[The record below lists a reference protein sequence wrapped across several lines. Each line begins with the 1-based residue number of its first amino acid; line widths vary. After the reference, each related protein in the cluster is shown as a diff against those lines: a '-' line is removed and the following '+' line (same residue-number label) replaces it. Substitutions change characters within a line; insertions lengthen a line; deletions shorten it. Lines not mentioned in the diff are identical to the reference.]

1 MKINF
6 RLIAKIGLL
15 LVVMGF
21 FMPIA
26 CDKNGFEIANS
37 MMKSDSNTLYGLL
50 MYVMFA
56 SAAAGVIIGIFLL
69 MRRKLNST
77 IDWLVVILCIV
88 SGVIVYVN
96 RFGGKSLGDL
106 FNGKSLGDMQ
116 TGAYL
121 IFAGWIVSAVAQV
134 ISTINKEK

>member
-15 LVVMGF
+15 LVVIGF

-26 CDKNGFEIANS
+26 CNDTGFEIANS
-37 MMKSDSNTLYGLL
+37 MMKKDSSTVYGLL
-50 MYVMFA
+50 MYLMFA
-56 SAAAGVIIGIFLL
+56 SAVAGVIVGVFLL
-69 MRRKLNST
+69 MRRKINSNV
-77 IDWLVVILCIV
+77 DWIAIAVCVV

-121 IFAGWIVSAVAQV
+121 IFAGWIVAAVAQI
-134 ISTINKEK
+134 ISTVNKEK